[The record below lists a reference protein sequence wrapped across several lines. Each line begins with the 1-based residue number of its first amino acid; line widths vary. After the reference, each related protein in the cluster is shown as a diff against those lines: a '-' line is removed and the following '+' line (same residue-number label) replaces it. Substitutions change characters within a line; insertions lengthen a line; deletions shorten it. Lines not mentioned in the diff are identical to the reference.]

1 MPDII
6 GKQKRLT
13 LCQHWASQAAQQQV
27 QSLSKEELPEK
38 EIATYSSIL
47 AWENQWTEQRGRL
60 PSIGSQTVGHGLVT
74 KQQQH
79 MHIKT

>member
-38 EIATYSSIL
+38 EMATYSSIL
-47 AWENQWTEQRGRL
+47 AWEIPWTEEPGRL
-60 PSIGSQTVGHGLVT
+60 QIMGSQKIGHDLAA
-74 KQQQH
+74 KPSPPCQH
-79 MHIKT
+79 